1 MQQRKLLLWLILL
14 ITISA
19 VIIDLPRNY
28 HLKFD
33 LGPINIDTQIS
44 RPFEFLKPLKIVQGL
59 DLAGG
64 AHLMFKADM
73 SDIEQDKKDQA
84 LESLKQNIERRVN
97 LYGVSEAVV
106 QTSKAG
112 EEYRLIV
119 ELPGIVDVQQA
130 IDLVGKTAQ
139 LQFREQT
146 EIAPEATPS
155 ATYKDI
161 FGKETKLTGKHL
173 VQAFVQFDQ
182 ETGKPIVA
190 LEFNEEGKKLFAEIT
205 ERNIDKPLAIFLDDQ
220 MLFAPVVEQKIPDG
234 QAIIRGDYE
243 LDQAKELATQLNAGA
258 LPVSIEL
265 IERRQIGPTLGQ
277 QAVNQSLKAGLIG
290 LGAVVLFMAVY
301 YGWLGV
307 IADIGLV
314 IYALITLALYKLIPV
329 TLTLPGLTGFL
340 LSVGMA
346 VDSNILIFERMKQEM
361 KTGKSKKMA
370 MELSF
375 GRAWDSIRDAN
386 ACTLI
391 ICFLLFNPFN
401 WAFLNTSGMVRGF
414 AVTLALGIAVGL
426 FTGVFVTRTL
436 LRFLITKNQ

>member
-1 MQQRKLLLWLILL
+1 MQQRKFLLWLILL

-28 HLKFD
+28 HLKLD
-33 LGPINIDTQIS
+33 WGPINIDTQIS
-44 RPFEFLKPLKIVQGL
+44 RPFNFLKPLKIVQGL

-73 SDIEQDKKDQA
+73 SELDQEQKDSA
-84 LESLKQNIERRVN
+84 LNSLKENIERRVN

-112 EEYRLIV
+112 DEYRLIV
-119 ELPGIVDVQQA
+119 ELPGVVDVQQA
-130 IDLVGKTAQ
+130 VDLVGKTAQ

-146 EIAPEATPS
+146 EIAPEATPT
-155 ATYKDI
+155 ATLNDVFSKDT
-161 FGKETKLTGKHL
+161 ELTGEHL
-173 VQAFVQFDQ
+173 VRASVQFNQ
-182 ETGKPIVA
+182 QTGQPLVG
-190 LEFNEEGKKLFAEIT
+190 LEFNEKGKELFADIT
-205 ERNIDKPLAIFLDDQ
+205 ERNTGKPVAIFLDDQ
-220 MLFAPVVEQKIPDG
+220 LLSAPQVKEKIPDG
-234 QAIIRGDYE
+234 QAVIQGDFE
-243 LDQAKELATQLNAGA
+243 LEQAKELATQLNAGA
-258 LPVSIEL
+258 LPVPVEL
-265 IERRQIGPTLGQ
+265 IERRQIGPSLGQ

-290 LGAVVLFMAVY
+290 LGAVALFMVVC
-301 YGWLGV
+301 YGTLGLV
-307 IADIGLV
+307 ADIGLI

-361 KTGKSKKMA
+361 KAGKSRKMA

-401 WAFLNTSGMVRGF
+401 WSFLNTSGMVRGF
-414 AVTLALGIAVGL
+414 AVTLALGIGVGL
-426 FTGVFVTRTL
+426 FTGVIVARTL
-436 LRFLITKNQ
+436 LRTLVRKNK